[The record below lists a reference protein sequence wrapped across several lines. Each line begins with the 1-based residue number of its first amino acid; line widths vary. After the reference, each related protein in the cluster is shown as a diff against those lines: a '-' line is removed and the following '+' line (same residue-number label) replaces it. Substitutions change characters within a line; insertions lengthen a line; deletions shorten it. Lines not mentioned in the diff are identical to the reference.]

1 MRHGKTH
8 CVSAIV
14 TFILLKKNRLV
25 GSGEY
30 ETYLVVYSDKTFFS
44 SPRPVDCAVVDW
56 TVQAGHDYRTTVI
69 VRLYHRP
76 AVAREAFRFL
86 EDQEDLEQLSV
97 SATDNAGND
106 SCDEAGESSEDVGIS
121 LDWKPGIRSETLSDF
136 PDQYR
141 QSYSTS
147 QDQCRQ
153 SYPTSQADI
162 GQFDSRSIVIK
173 EDLDA
178 ESPTRIVE
186 VPSEMKNSAERLG
199 SEDRFDLI
207 GKTIALKLRNL
218 PKGQMLIAENL
229 IHQVLFQAELE
240 TLSFQHRIVGET
252 RRNQDEYCYQ
262 AQNSTE

>member
-1 MRHGKTH
+1 M
-8 CVSAIV
+8 
-14 TFILLKKNRLV
+14 LQ
-25 GSGEY
+25 
-30 ETYLVVYSDKTFFS
+30 DS
-44 SPRPVDCAVVDW
+44 STEGR
-56 TVQAGHDYRTTVI
+56 
-69 VRLYHRP
+69 
-76 AVAREAFRFL
+76 RFL

-121 LDWKPGIRSETLSDF
+121 LDWKPGIRSESLSDF
-136 PDQYR
+136 QDQY
-141 QSYSTS
+141 
-147 QDQCRQ
+147 RQ
-153 SYPTSQADI
+153 SYPTSQVDV
-162 GQFDSRSIVIK
+162 GQFESRSIVIK

-207 GKTIALKLRNL
+207 GKTVALKLRNL